1 MSDEKVTDI
10 SKVKKKRTFIDDI
23 ADKVGKSLIE
33 EADKTA
39 EVVKFKNVDYV
50 AIPEYFYKLI
60 EELNNHVHMTKTY
73 LRLSDWVVDAHN
85 KLGIPEPDRNPRVDF
100 INDTL
105 ANNFRLLDSLVYYIP
120 RYIYVFNTMALK
132 ESVPGDPVSPEP
144 IQSLYMNM
152 ALSND
157 TALFIYTHQMPG
169 GLTNKDRAKL
179 THRFVDEDKYVTD
192 VRLRHDKIDADH
204 GICLPD
210 QILKKLIEGFSM
222 IAARYSGGYAIQR
235 EEGVNRI
242 DLITLI
248 PIRLDSYA
256 EVTLAINLDEY
267 DVWVNDEQY

>member
-1 MSDEKVTDI
+1 MSDNNVTDI
-10 SKVKKKRTFIDDI
+10 TKVQKERTFIDDI
-23 ADKVGKSLIE
+23 ADNIGKSLIE

-39 EVVKFKNVDYV
+39 EVVKFKNIDYV
-50 AIPEYFYKLI
+50 AIPDYFYKLI

-85 KLGIPEPDRNPRVDF
+85 RLGIPEPSSNPRVDF

-105 ANNFRLLDSLVYYIP
+105 ANNLRLLDSLVYYIP
-120 RYIYVFNTMALK
+120 RYIHVFNTMALK
-132 ESVPGDPVSPEP
+132 ESVPGSTLTPES

-157 TALFIYTHQMPG
+157 TALFIYTYQLLG
-169 GLTNKDRAKL
+169 EFTNKDRAKL

-192 VRLRHDKIDADH
+192 VRLRHDKIDAD
-204 GICLPD
+204 GGVCLPD

-222 IAARYSGGYAIQR
+222 IAARYSGGYTIQR

-242 DLITLI
+242 NLIALI
-248 PIRLDSYA
+248 PVRSDSYA

-267 DVWVNDEQY
+267 DVWVNDEKY